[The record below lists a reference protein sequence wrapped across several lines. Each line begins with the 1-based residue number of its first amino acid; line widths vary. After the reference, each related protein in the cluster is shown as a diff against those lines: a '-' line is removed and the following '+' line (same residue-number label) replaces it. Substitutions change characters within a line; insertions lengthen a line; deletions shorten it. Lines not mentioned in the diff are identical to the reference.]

1 MNCDRYIGTG
11 MAERVVPISRRRQSS
26 PAISRHRK
34 TTRHVKINTLNL
46 QRKQNHAF
54 LSVLKDNQ
62 ISVST
67 EHLGSIHL
75 PVTKTLSMPILK
87 VNPDE
92 EDKNSNSVKDGTELI
107 ELMRRE
113 VIQN

>member
-1 MNCDRYIGTG
+1 MNCDRYVGTG
-11 MAERVVPISRRRQSS
+11 LAERVIPISRRRQSS

-46 QRKQNHAF
+46 QRKQKHAF
-54 LSVLKDNQ
+54 LSVLKENQ

-67 EHLGSIHL
+67 EHVGSIHL

-87 VNPDE
+87 VNPDDE
-92 EDKNSNSVKDGTELI
+92 NENSNSVKDGAEFI
-107 ELMRRE
+107 ELMTRE
-113 VIQN
+113 VIDN

>member
-1 MNCDRYIGTG
+1 MNCDRYVGTG
-11 MAERVVPISRRRQSS
+11 LAERVIPISRRRQSS

-46 QRKQNHAF
+46 QRKQNHAL
-54 LSVLKDNQ
+54 LSVQKNNQ

-75 PVTKTLSMPILK
+75 PVTKTFSMPILK
-87 VNPDE
+87 ANPNE
-92 EDKNSNSVKDGTELI
+92 GNENSNSVNDGTELI
-107 ELMRRE
+107 ELMKRE
-113 VIQN
+113 VIDN

>member
-1 MNCDRYIGTG
+1 MNCDRYVGTG
-11 MAERVVPISRRRQSS
+11 LAERVTPISRRRQSS

-54 LSVLKDNQ
+54 LTIQKNNQ

-87 VNPDE
+87 VNPDDE
-92 EDKNSNSVKDGTELI
+92 NDHSNSVKDGSELI
-107 ELMRRE
+107 ELIKRE
-113 VIQN
+113 VIDN